1 MGNYEENRA
10 CDAAP
15 CAGRLRGAAS
25 AALIG
30 LVLAGCASQG
40 VPEQAAGMRID
51 ANEVQAPAVSRRAS
65 YEYHVLA
72 GEMAIQR
79 DDRDVAAREY
89 VAALQ
94 YSNDAQ
100 LARRATRIALYAGDM
115 ALAYRAAS
123 AWAAAEPDSLEAQ
136 RTATRLALTSG
147 DAAGLDVYA
156 PSLVRAAASPDA
168 GYRLLADVL
177 SGEPE
182 QSNLA
187 VSALSRMAQEDRNSA
202 SAQYALGVLA
212 LRYNRNEIAERAA
225 ARALALDPDWNEAVL
240 LQAGV
245 WIRGGQADR
254 AQALVAGLPG
264 NQATRAEYHMALARL
279 LVEAD
284 QDEAALDEFQRALDQ
299 QPDNDNARYGLA
311 ILSLSV
317 GDLGRAK
324 TAFSELYRS
333 RGRADDAAYYL
344 GTIAEQGDD
353 FADAQ
358 RWYERVENGEHA
370 FDAQVRAAR
379 MMYRQDNLDGA
390 RQRLGELRG
399 RYPEL
404 ANQLYAAEGQ
414 LLYDANRPE
423 AALEIYNRA
432 LAAIPSDPELLYGR
446 SIAYERLDR
455 VAQSR
460 ADLDTIL
467 QRDPDNARALNA
479 LGYLIA
485 NHGGDY
491 DQAES
496 FIEKALASDPGN
508 PAILDSMGWV
518 QYRLGYL
525 NKARRY
531 LEQAYEAF
539 PDGEVAAHLGEVLWK
554 QGEQDAARRVWQD
567 ALADSPDH
575 PILRETINRLDK

>member
-1 MGNYEENRA
+1 MGNYEENRV

-15 CAGRLRGAAS
+15 CVGRLRGAAG

-51 ANEVQAPAVSRRAS
+51 ASEVQAPAVSRRAA

-79 DDRDVAAREY
+79 DNRDVAAREY

-94 YSNDAQ
+94 YSNDAE

-136 RTATRLALTSG
+136 RTATRLALTNG
-147 DAAGLDVYA
+147 DAGGLDVYA
-156 PSLVRAAASPDA
+156 PSLVRAAASSDA

-264 NQATRAEYHMALARL
+264 NRATRAEYHMALARL

-284 QDEAALDEFQRALDQ
+284 QDAAALDEFQRALDQ

-317 GDLGRAK
+317 GDLGRVQA
-324 TAFSELYRS
+324 AFSELYRS

-344 GTIAEQGDD
+344 GTIAEQGDE

-379 MMYRQDNLDGA
+379 MMYRQDNLGGA

-423 AALEIYNRA
+423 AALEIYNQA

-455 VAQSR
+455 VEQSR

-491 DQAES
+491 DQAEAY
-496 FIEKALASDPGN
+496 IDKALASDPGN

-518 QYRLGYL
+518 QYRQGYL

-531 LEQAYEAF
+531 LEQAYETF

-554 QGEQDAARRVWQD
+554 QGEHDAARRVWQD